1 MPKTSSNNNTRTTA
15 PASLEAKID
24 AAADSLKACLPE
36 IADKLRE
43 AAKASNH
50 SRHAKMHRLHRA
62 AHDFV
67 LVVAEA
73 H

>member
-1 MPKTSSNNNTRTTA
+1 MPKTSKETTTNA

-24 AAADSLKACLPE
+24 AAADVLKGCLPDLE
-36 IADKLRE
+36 DKMRE
-43 AAKASNH
+43 AVNASDH
-50 SRHAKMHRLHRA
+50 ARHAKMHRLHRT

-67 LVVAEA
+67 LVAAEA

>member
-1 MPKTSSNNNTRTTA
+1 MPKTSNNDVPTTA

-36 IADKLRE
+36 IEGKLRE
-43 AAKASNH
+43 AVKAGDH
-50 SRHAKMHRLHRA
+50 TRHAKMHRLHRVM
-62 AHDFV
+62 HDFV
-67 LVVAEA
+67 LVAAEA